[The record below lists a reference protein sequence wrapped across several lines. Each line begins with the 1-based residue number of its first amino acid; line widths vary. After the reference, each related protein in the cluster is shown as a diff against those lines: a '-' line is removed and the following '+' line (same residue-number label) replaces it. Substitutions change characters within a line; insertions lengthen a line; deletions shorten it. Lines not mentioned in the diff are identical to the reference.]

1 MVQNRIRWCV
11 AADLG
16 LGAPAVLMLMGVHSM
31 QSVSLLQP
39 PLPPP
44 LLLLLRRRLN
54 SKQASTQSPAW
65 SHPPKRIIWPVLH
78 CVRLWRHRAEGEGCA
93 AASTAASCVHWHC
106 IGKTQHTHTHKRTN
120 TISDAA
126 MPSGTWL
133 RRQQPSAVGVLA
145 WNRISCANYQHGKTP
160 LSHFAE
166 DPPVQ
171 VWCVCKRS
179 SLVTIAH
186 TVWVLNRWQ
195 SDMGLKGPARPP
207 KSTAWQSG
215 DQAQHQHQHE
225 HQHHQQHQQ
234 QHQHQHQSAPASAS
248 ARPVI

>member
-106 IGKTQHTHTHKRTN
+106 IGKTQHTHTHTNEQTPSQTLPCPAERGFVGSSQVLLVYWRGIESHAPITN
-120 TISDAA
+120 TVRHRCHILPRIRLCKCGACVNVLL
-126 MPSGTWL
+126 WL
-133 RRQQPSAVGVLA
+133 LL
-145 WNRISCANYQHGKTP
+145 RIPFGC
-160 LSHFAE
+160 
-166 DPPVQ
+166 
-171 VWCVCKRS
+171 
-179 SLVTIAH
+179 
-186 TVWVLNRWQ
+186 
-195 SDMGLKGPARPP
+195 
-207 KSTAWQSG
+207 
-215 DQAQHQHQHE
+215 
-225 HQHHQQHQQ
+225 
-234 QHQHQHQSAPASAS
+234 
-248 ARPVI
+248 